1 MIARHRMYL
10 RFVSV
15 FQLCVPVLC
24 AALLT
29 VMFDVRSAHSQKL
42 APLSPPV
49 KVNVG
54 SVGQFSDAPIFIA
67 IERGY
72 FRQFGIEIELSSFA
86 NSGQM
91 IAPISSNQ
99 LDVAGGAVAAGLW
112 NAAARG
118 VSVKAVA
125 DKGASYEG
133 FSYMG
138 LVTAAN
144 SPIKGCEDLKGKRI
158 ANAAPANGL
167 LYSIELWLRKCGLSL
182 EQVEVTTLA
191 YPDVVPALQTGAIAA
206 GHLGEP
212 LITINTKKGLIRS
225 LATQTDMRPVEEIA
239 LLLYSPQ
246 FQSRRDVAERFMVAY
261 LKGVA
266 DYRKAFVPGKA
277 PPGDIVDIL
286 VKYTSLKDR
295 SIYAELVPAGI
306 LEFGALDQKSLRES
320 FEWFKSKKLVAS
332 QSVAFEDAI
341 DTSFQ
346 AFARNYLDKNSD

>member
-1 MIARHRMYL
+1 MMMHPVFVNAK
-10 RFVSV
+10 RFFTSA
-15 FQLCVPVLC
+15 LC
-24 AALLT
+24 AGLL
-29 VMFDVRSAHSQKL
+29 VASVDVRSAQSEKL
-42 APLSPPV
+42 APLAPTV
-49 KVNVG
+49 KVSVG

-67 IERGY
+67 LERGY
-72 FRQFGIEIELSSFA
+72 FRQFGIEIELSNFA

-91 IAPISSNQ
+91 IAPISSGQ

-133 FSYMG
+133 YSYMG
-138 LVTAAN
+138 LFTAAN
-144 SPIKGCEDLKGKRI
+144 SPIKGCADLRGKRI

-182 EQVEVTTLA
+182 DDVEVSTLA

-239 LLLYSPQ
+239 LLLYSPK
-246 FQSRRDVAERFMVAY
+246 FQGRREVAERFMVAY

-266 DYRKAFVPGKA
+266 DYRKAFVPGHA
-277 PPGDIVDIL
+277 PPSDIVDIL
-286 VKYTSLKDR
+286 VKYTNLKDR
-295 SIYAELVPAGI
+295 NLYAELVPAGI
-306 LEFGALDQKSLRES
+306 LEFGALDQKSLQES
-320 FEWFKSKKLVAS
+320 FDWFKSKKLIGS
-332 QSVAFEDAI
+332 QSVAFSDAI

-346 AFARNYLDKNSD
+346 SFAKNYLEKNPD